1 MISHPRASIIVG
13 FRMIASFGRTGIN
26 RQLVEINPC
35 GTEMKKIIAEMIT
48 AAVDGFV
55 KKVEARWHTKMIE
68 EP

>member
-13 FRMIASFGRTGIN
+13 FRMIENFGRNGIS

-35 GTEMKKIIAEMIT
+35 GTEMKKITAEMIT

-55 KKVEARWHTKMIE
+55 KNVEAR
-68 EP
+68 